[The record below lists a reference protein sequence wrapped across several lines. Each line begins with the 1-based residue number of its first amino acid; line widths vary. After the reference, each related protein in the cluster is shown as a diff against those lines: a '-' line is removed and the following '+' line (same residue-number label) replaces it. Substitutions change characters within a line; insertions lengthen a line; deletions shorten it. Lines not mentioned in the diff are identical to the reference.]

1 MNNISEVKMKIL
13 LLLLFC
19 SIFFN
24 NLFAQSDLQRDGK
37 KIIESAIE
45 IGSGEKEIKKTLEK
59 ALTDF
64 EIGFTVGLSTSG
76 VQIGEGDKNEAMMAT
91 ANKPYFSS
99 KVSSSFENLPTY
111 TTQDIPYYWELTFTS
126 KVMDRQQ
133 LDNATI
139 WEAKKVGTEV
149 SADTFQFAWNVAL
162 QRWQVHSSNF
172 DFYFLFGLLLQH
184 NTIKGDYYK
193 TNIDNPSSIAEEK
206 CDVAATPYDVK
217 NYCEKKTIDKSG
229 FSYGISLRPHWVIPK
244 YYSNLGLS
252 FSLSESFDLRF
263 YYGFYYAF

>member
-1 MNNISEVKMKIL
+1 MKIL

-37 KIIESAIE
+37 KIIKSAIE

-133 LDNATI
+133 LDKLTP
-139 WEAKKVGTEV
+139 
-149 SADTFQFAWNVAL
+149 
-162 QRWQVHSSNF
+162 
-172 DFYFLFGLLLQH
+172 DFSWSKYLTGMGFKDLNSL
-184 NTIKGDYYK
+184 NYSIVIYI
-193 TNIDNPSSIAEEK
+193 IDI
-206 CDVAATPYDVK
+206 
-217 NYCEKKTIDKSG
+217 I
-229 FSYGISLRPHWVIPK
+229 
-244 YYSNLGLS
+244 
-252 FSLSESFDLRF
+252 
-263 YYGFYYAF
+263 